1 MPTTIYSFSS
11 ASGSSWSNASYATRD
26 DSNRASYAANANSNI
41 SELIASGNFYT
52 ESGTNIVD
60 GTNIKITKVEIGL
73 KGYVSGANC
82 YVNSELRL
90 PDGSTWALGE
100 KLSATSET
108 TVWKDLTSSYSWT
121 SSNIDDVQARCS
133 GKNSDTKNSRTVYV
147 NCFLVRI
154 TWEYEVKYTP
164 SGSTSFTSTAEKTIE
179 ISRIASGSTVL
190 SSQNTINIINL
201 NSYISTGLLNLIGLN
216 LLSIDYSTYI
226 SNGLISFNYISNNQ
240 IDYIQYIPSG
250 SIVLGG
256 FAVSKKDFNNYESN
270 GVISFIGSITS
281 SVDCNNY
288 QSGGFVNIGGTP
300 TYYVEF
306 TFIPTSVSLFIS
318 GSGITF
324 INTEQ
329 SYNASGKFDVLGEA
343 DTSIE
348 FSYTPLN
355 GINLISTESYIF
367 DVAFFV
373 YSSQGLLTIS
383 SEAETNVEY
392 SFNPSYTINL
402 NGTSLS
408 YIELCYY
415 IFITSG
421 LFNLTSEPDTTIEI
435 SFTPTFEVYFDGES
449 EYLLSS
455 KDYIYFSQGSFI
467 ISSEPETNIEFNFN
481 SSGQFNINGQA
492 YIDSSETSFVYNG
505 SGNIYFS
512 SSSYSFIEISFTPA
526 FEIGLN
532 GIANYFIDILNFE
545 YISDQL
551 ILFSFETLIDIE
563 LGYISS
569 GEINFVSNANT
580 TIEISF
586 IPTFEIY
593 FNGESNYILDSTNYV
608 YESSY
613 SILFTGENIATVDYI
628 FNGSYAIEIMG
639 EAITSYN
646 TSSIYSYESQG
657 LFIIS
662 GLSIVNHI
670 LDYIYNIDGKIELNG
685 SSIDIVDINL
695 ITNGNIEFINI
706 TNYTYETYYNY
717 DSVYMIDFF
726 GSGNYFLTFEFYF
739 ISDGIINFN
748 SDNKSNIEINY
759 NSYGEINF
767 TLDNINNIVECNNI
781 DSYGSIIFSSITSYG
796 YETSNTLYKNYESF
810 GVFNLY
816 DNYVNYYFYNAFYSY
831 KSIQKN
837 IIFSGGEEYKLGYN
851 FVYDSYFNIII
862 FGGIKESTCDYVHE
876 TSGNINFKTN
886 INNKIE
892 YINYDSVGLI
902 NINSASKYRVEFN
915 YKILGKIEFNSATLV
930 NLNCNTICYGGL
942 NINETITQFINEV
955 YFDSCINVS
964 FNNNTLYKVN
974 YNNYTSECLINFN
987 YDGIYNYNRNYK
999 YKSNGILNLNSG
1011 VSYSCGYNYLYN
1023 SYSYVILGGKGI
1035 TNDFCINHL
1044 ETPIQINI
1052 TYTRRNYYLC
1062 REYISSGLI
1071 LFDGISNYISSFNYN
1086 LLNNIIYLNNITYT
1100 YHSSDYVYNSNN
1112 RKLYLNG
1119 SSVVNEVE
1127 YILNCNHGFVIN
1139 GYNKSKIDFS
1149 YFNTDSQLT
1158 IDSDDIHGLIIYN
1171 YKSLGGFSFNDHVH
1185 ENVNYQYNSNGKIN
1199 FRASNVGVIDFVY
1212 NYVDQHKIELFPS
1225 YCLNIEE
1232 KYYSEGNIN
1241 ICRTIPTSIFI
1252 NFSYVSI
1259 GNLSIENPTLQ
1270 ALYEICFIVKETRRR
1285 IIFSG
1290 RPIYYPIRALYEQ
1303 EINLQSEIGTV
1314 LYSKS
1319 KINDNTNVY
1328 SEIEKLVILRGK
1340 IK

>member
-52 ESGTNIVD
+52 ESGTNIVN
-60 GTNIKITKVEIGL
+60 GTNIKITKVEIGI
-73 KGYVSGANC
+73 KGYISGANC
-82 YVNSELRL
+82 YVDSELRL
-90 PDGSTWALGE
+90 PDGSTWVLGE
-100 KLSATSET
+100 RLSATSET

-121 SSNIDDVQARCS
+121 ASNIDDVQARCS

-355 GINLISTESYIF
+355 GINLISTASYIF

-816 DNYVNYYFYNAFYSY
+816 DNYVNY
-831 KSIQKN
+831 
-837 IIFSGGEEYKLGYN
+837 
-851 FVYDSYFNIII
+851 
-862 FGGIKESTCDYVHE
+862 
-876 TSGNINFKTN
+876 
-886 INNKIE
+886 
-892 YINYDSVGLI
+892 NYD
-902 NINSASKYRVEFN
+902 
-915 YKILGKIEFNSATLV
+915 
-930 NLNCNTICYGGL
+930 
-942 NINETITQFINEV
+942 
-955 YFDSCINVS
+955 
-964 FNNNTLYKVN
+964 
-974 YNNYTSECLINFN
+974 
-987 YDGIYNYNRNYK
+987 RNYK

-1270 ALYEICFIVKETRRR
+1270 ALYEIYFIVKETRRR

-1303 EINLQSEIGTV
+1303 EINLQSKIGTV

-1340 IK
+1340 INSLNI

>member
-100 KLSATSET
+100 RLSATSET

-121 SSNIDDVQARCS
+121 ASNIDDVQARCS
-133 GKNSDTKNSRTVYV
+133 GRNSNTKNSRTVYV

-190 SSQNTINIINL
+190 SS
-201 NSYISTGLLNLIGLN
+201 
-216 LLSIDYSTYI
+216 
-226 SNGLISFNYISNNQ
+226 
-240 IDYIQYIPSG
+240 
-250 SIVLGG
+250 
-256 FAVSKKDFNNYESN
+256 
-270 GVISFIGSITS
+270 
-281 SVDCNNY
+281 
-288 QSGGFVNIGGTP
+288 
-300 TYYVEF
+300 
-306 TFIPTSVSLFIS
+306 
-318 GSGITF
+318 
-324 INTEQ
+324 
-329 SYNASGKFDVLGEA
+329 
-343 DTSIE
+343 
-348 FSYTPLN
+348 
-355 GINLISTESYIF
+355 
-367 DVAFFV
+367 
-373 YSSQGLLTIS
+373 
-383 SEAETNVEY
+383 
-392 SFNPSYTINL
+392 
-402 NGTSLS
+402 
-408 YIELCYY
+408 
-415 IFITSG
+415 
-421 LFNLTSEPDTTIEI
+421 
-435 SFTPTFEVYFDGES
+435 
-449 EYLLSS
+449 
-455 KDYIYFSQGSFI
+455 
-467 ISSEPETNIEFNFN
+467 
-481 SSGQFNINGQA
+481 
-492 YIDSSETSFVYNG
+492 
-505 SGNIYFS
+505 
-512 SSSYSFIEISFTPA
+512 
-526 FEIGLN
+526 
-532 GIANYFIDILNFE
+532 
-545 YISDQL
+545 
-551 ILFSFETLIDIE
+551 
-563 LGYISS
+563 
-569 GEINFVSNANT
+569 
-580 TIEISF
+580 
-586 IPTFEIY
+586 
-593 FNGESNYILDSTNYV
+593 
-608 YESSY
+608 
-613 SILFTGENIATVDYI
+613 
-628 FNGSYAIEIMG
+628 
-639 EAITSYN
+639 
-646 TSSIYSYESQG
+646 
-657 LFIIS
+657 
-662 GLSIVNHI
+662 
-670 LDYIYNIDGKIELNG
+670 
-685 SSIDIVDINL
+685 
-695 ITNGNIEFINI
+695 
-706 TNYTYETYYNY
+706 
-717 DSVYMIDFF
+717 
-726 GSGNYFLTFEFYF
+726 
-739 ISDGIINFN
+739 
-748 SDNKSNIEINY
+748 
-759 NSYGEINF
+759 
-767 TLDNINNIVECNNI
+767 
-781 DSYGSIIFSSITSYG
+781 G
-796 YETSNTLYKNYESF
+796 YEASNTLHKNYESF
-810 GVFNLY
+810 GVFNLHN
-816 DNYVNYYFYNAFYSY
+816 DYVNYYFYNAFYSY
-831 KSIQKN
+831 KLIQKN
-837 IIFSGGEEYKLGYN
+837 INFLGGEEYKLGYN
-851 FVYDSYFNIII
+851 IIYDSYFNIII
-862 FGGIKESTCDYVHE
+862 FGGIKESTCDYIHE

-942 NINETITQFINEV
+942 NINETTIQFINEI

-974 YNNYTSECLINFN
+974 YNNHISECLVNFN
-987 YDGIYNYNRNYK
+987 YDGIYNYDRNYK

-1071 LFDGISNYISSFNYN
+1071 LFDGISNYISSFNYYS
-1086 LLNNIIYLNNITYT
+1086 LNNIIYLNNITYT

-1171 YKSLGGFSFNDHVH
+1171 YKSSGGFSFNDHVH
-1185 ENVNYQYNSNGKIN
+1185 ENVDYQYNSNGKIN
-1199 FRASNVGVIDFVY
+1199 FGASNVGVIDFVY

-1328 SEIEKLVILRGK
+1328 SEIEKLVILRSK
-1340 IK
+1340 INSLNI